1 MTPAQLQML
10 HDYILSQ
17 PDLASQ
23 PMTSDGDF
31 EIARLLNLGALGPTN
46 IVWRTLVPLNTV
58 ATAYDPAELDAL
70 AANERSRLQTLAM
83 YMPLGVNPSV
93 PNVRDFFNNIFA
105 GPGGIDTR
113 AALRGTWE
121 RIATRGERLYAL
133 GVGTSADPATL
144 VIEGDLSPSDVNTAR
159 NLP

>member
-1 MTPAQLQML
+1 MTPAQLQTL
-10 HDYILSQ
+10 HTYILAS

-23 PMTSDGDF
+23 PMTPDGDY
-31 EIARLLNLGALGPTN
+31 EIARLLSLDALGPTN
-46 IVWRTLVPLNTV
+46 IVWRSLVSLNIV
-58 ATAYDPAELDAL
+58 ATAYDPVELDAL
-70 AANERSRLQTLAM
+70 TVNERSRLQTLAF
-83 YMPLGVNPSV
+83 YMPAGVQPSI

-105 GPGGIDTR
+105 GAGGADTR

-133 GVGTSADPATL
+133 GAGTSADPATL
-144 VIEGDLSPSDVNTAR
+144 VIEGAISPSDVNTAR